1 MIIHV
6 LKLIWKR
13 KWHNALLCLQILIAF
28 LVFTLLIGGVLDNV
42 ISFMK
47 PLGYNYENVW
57 RIQCYPNSR
66 ILPQEHIGK
75 VQSIYM
81 TLSRNKKMEVSKSS
95 GVVPYTN
102 YLGSTMAKSEN
113 TNKNITYT
121 QYHIDV
127 AFAELMNLNIVQGRW
142 FEEKDV
148 NFNNESIVITSKFR
162 EEYFGTDDVQI
173 GNFINGKRII
183 GVVDGYRKKGE
194 LSEERPALFQLIN
207 DDAIYPDYL
216 LKVPK
221 GSAYQLESEIVDN
234 IRQVAPGWN
243 VKVVPLSNLRKAYMR
258 EKLMPYYIIGG
269 ISIIALINVLFGLFG
284 ILWYSISRRRIEIGL
299 RRSVG
304 ADKKDIQLQFVL
316 EILMV
321 ALCGLIPGS
330 IIAMHF
336 KMINIMEVSDL
347 SYWLSIII
355 TKLMFVLLVVTCTI
369 VPGRQAAR
377 IQPALALSEE

>member
-1 MIIHV
+1 
-6 LKLIWKR
+6 
-13 KWHNALLCLQILIAF
+13 
-28 LVFTLLIGGVLDNV
+28 
-42 ISFMK
+42 
-47 PLGYNYENVW
+47 
-57 RIQCYPNSR
+57 
-66 ILPQEHIGK
+66 
-75 VQSIYM
+75 
-81 TLSRNKKMEVSKSS
+81 
-95 GVVPYTN
+95 
-102 YLGSTMAKSEN
+102 MAKSEN